1 MNITP
6 KDTGTASSSPSS
18 LDASGALGDFGDLAI
33 PADPAQASRAV
44 RLPLVELGALGA
56 GFSSVATQAQAI
68 AAQAAATGSG
78 ATLLAVTD
86 SAGNPLSTSVLNAA
100 KDGSGLIGSY
110 SGTNG
115 LAQARFHE
123 VSAGT
128 TGGIVFD
135 PSMALMAVAVMA
147 LSRKLD
153 GLQRSVD
160 KLQRYMEVKDMAEVR
175 GALKT
180 LMSDAKNYP
189 LKYDDELFVQGAH
202 GTAKTTRRV
211 AEKRIYQLQ
220 GLIDGEAKSLRRLH
234 TRGNVADLAESIES
248 HLQEYLLALNAYNY
262 ATFVMVMLQGDFD
275 EAYLASVRDEMREHD
290 LDYRTL
296 YTDCYDTIE
305 NASKSAADDKLVG
318 GLAKATGGLSRLV
331 AKTPVGDRTS
341 IDEALASASVNL
353 DLSNSKS
360 HLDVMERLRVAK
372 DTNVDAYLKSL
383 DQLQAV
389 NTGAVAF
396 FVDRKALY
404 VLPVEAAA

>member
-1 MNITP
+1 
-6 KDTGTASSSPSS
+6 
-18 LDASGALGDFGDLAI
+18 
-33 PADPAQASRAV
+33 
-44 RLPLVELGALGA
+44 
-56 GFSSVATQAQAI
+56 
-68 AAQAAATGSG
+68 
-78 ATLLAVTD
+78 
-86 SAGNPLSTSVLNAA
+86 
-100 KDGSGLIGSY
+100 
-110 SGTNG
+110 
-115 LAQARFHE
+115 
-123 VSAGT
+123 
-128 TGGIVFD
+128 
-135 PSMALMAVAVMA
+135 MALMAVAVMA
-147 LSRKLD
+147 LSQKLD
-153 GLQRSVD
+153 WLQRSVD

-234 TRGNVADLAESIES
+234 TRGDVADLAESIES

-262 ATFVMVMLQGDFD
+262 ATFVMVVLQGDFG

-290 LDYRTL
+290 LGYRTL

-305 NASKSAADDKLVG
+305 NASKSAADDKLFG

-383 DQLQAV
+383 GQLQAV
-389 NTGAVAF
+389 NTGTVAF